1 MLIINLMR
9 PIYLNTLWRAIISL
23 VGGLFLI
30 FAAEEDY
37 PWDIVFDDDFFLN
50 YLGAGLSIFI
60 VLKVQHATIRRVDR
74 LYPFKRRLRS
84 YFVRRYAVQG
94 LMSALPTFLVAFGF
108 AWILIVLVQGQ
119 RIQET
124 SYFKFDIYVVVACL
138 LFLQII
144 LAFIHYT
151 WTKDQFEEVTL
162 VEEYSV
168 VRYRT
173 DSRKGEVRNM
183 PKYKAIIELLEHAER
198 EGVDEPEVETMAQE
212 EGETPLLLLG
222 TSRRHATYTKLVGK
236 LPWSDIAYLFS
247 SKESTYYMTWSGNSH
262 MTDCSL
268 NFLKNYMD
276 REAFCKVGRGL
287 IVHRAAVVGVK
298 RGGRGQVRLTLKPV
312 GEVDTHL
319 SREMTRTFRKWY
331 ILD

>member
-1 MLIINLMR
+1 MR
-9 PIYLNTLWRAIISL
+9 PIYLNTSWKGIISL

-50 YLGAGLSIFI
+50 YFGAVLSIFL
-60 VLKVQHATIRRVDR
+60 VLKVQHVTIRRVDR
-74 LYPFKRRLRS
+74 LYPFKRRSRS

-144 LAFIHYT
+144 LAFIHYA
-151 WTKDQFEEVTL
+151 WTKDQFEEVML

-173 DSRKGEVRNM
+173 DSRKGEIRDL
-183 PKYKAIIELLEHAER
+183 PHYKAIIGLLAHAER
-198 EGVDEPEVETMAQE
+198 EGVGDVDGPEGGTMAQE
-212 EGETPLLLLG
+212 GGEPTLLLLG
-222 TSRRHATYTKLVGK
+222 TSRRHTTYTKLVGK
-236 LPWSDIAYLFS
+236 LPWPDIAYLFS
-247 SKESTYYMTWSGNSH
+247 AKESTYYVTWNGDSH

-276 REAFCKVGRGL
+276 RDAFCKVGRRL

-298 RGGRGQVRLTLKPV
+298 RTGRGQVCLRLKPA
-312 GEVDTHL
+312 GDVDTHL
-319 SREMTRTFRKWY
+319 SREMTRTFKKWY